1 MFLLL
6 SYSSWDISS
15 KTWSNS
21 KASWQTRHEQSTDTE
36 VQVKQWT
43 LAILKYLTTSTLPHF
58 TKLNFDHLGSDV
70 FPRCTTQWEEYN
82 INTKQVRWDVLL
94 VFPYLIR
101 IIFCWENKD
110 QNVPEYQQ
118 HTTGIWLIC
127 SNSSIFISLL
137 TFVCFQQELYKN
149 TFHNRRSG

>member
-6 SYSSWDISS
+6 SYSNWDISS

-21 KASWQTRHEQSTDTE
+21 NSSWQTRHEQSTNTE
-36 VQVKQWT
+36 VQVKQRT
-43 LAILKYLTTSTLPHF
+43 LAILKYLTTWTLPHF

-70 FPRCTTQWEEYN
+70 FPRCTTQWKEYN

-94 VFPYLIR
+94 VFPCLIR

-118 HTTGIWLIC
+118 HTAGIWLIR
-127 SNSSIFISLL
+127 SNSLIFISLL